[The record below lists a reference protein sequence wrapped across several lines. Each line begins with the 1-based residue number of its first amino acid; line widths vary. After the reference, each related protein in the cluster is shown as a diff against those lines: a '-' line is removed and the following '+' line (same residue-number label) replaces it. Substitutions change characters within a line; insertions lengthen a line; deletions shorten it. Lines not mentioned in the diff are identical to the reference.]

1 MSVSFNTLPVNVRV
15 PLFYAEVDNSQA
27 SYFERQNRTL
37 LIGQMIS
44 GGTARAGVP
53 QQVSRTDQARVLF
66 GAGSML
72 ARMHA
77 VYRAGDTFGEVWCIA
92 LDDAAA
98 SVAATGTV
106 RITGTASAAGIITL
120 YIAGQRVQGAVAVGD
135 TAAAVARM
143 LAGVIT
149 RSSDLPVT
157 AAADGGKITLTCR
170 WKGET
175 GNDITLIPNYRGALG
190 GESDVPGLS
199 VTVVPMAGGAG
210 NPDIAVAT
218 AAMGDEEY
226 DHVVCPYSDAATL
239 DALAAEMGDTTGRWS
254 WSRQIYGHVWAAR
267 RGSAEALATFGRT
280 RNDQHCTIAG
290 FEADLPSPAWEY
302 AAAWAA
308 RSSVFLNNEPER
320 PTQTGE
326 LCGILPPQAG
336 KRFTLT
342 EKQSLLYAGIATSMV
357 SGGAVRIERSVTTY
371 QKNAWGQPDPSYLDA
386 ETLFLL
392 AYVLRY
398 LRQRITQK
406 YPRHALAN
414 DGTRFG
420 TGKAMVTPGIL
431 RAELIAAYRELERD
445 GKVENAEAFKAA
457 LIVERDSTNP
467 NRVNVLYPPDLVNQL
482 RIFAV
487 LAQFRLQYPDA
498 A

>member
-27 SYFERQNRTL
+27 SYFERQNCTL
-37 LIGQMIS
+37 LIGQMVP

-77 VYRAGDTFGEVWCIA
+77 VYRAGDAFGEVWCIA
-92 LDDAAA
+92 LEDAPA
-98 SVAATGTV
+98 SVASVGMI
-106 RITGTASAAGIITL
+106 RIAGTASAAGVVTL
-120 YIAGQRVQGAVAVGD
+120 YIAGQRVQGAVAAGD
-135 TAAAVARM
+135 TATVTARK
-143 LAGVIT
+143 LAGIIAHT
-149 RSSDLPVT
+149 PDLPVT
-157 AAADGGKITLTCR
+157 AVADGGKVTLTCR

-175 GNDITLIPNYRGALG
+175 GNDISLMPNYRGELG
-190 GESDVPGLS
+190 GESDPPS
-199 VTVVPMAGGAG
+199 VSITITPMAGGAG
-210 NPDIAVAT
+210 GPDMAAAIR
-218 AAMGDEEY
+218 AMGDEEY
-226 DHVVCPYSDAATL
+226 DHIVCPYSDTATL
-239 DALAAEMGDTTGRWS
+239 DALYAEMGDTTGRWS

-267 RGSAEALATFGRT
+267 RGSAEALAAFGKV

-290 FEADLPSPAWEY
+290 FEPDVPAPAWEY
-302 AAAWAA
+302 VAAWAA
-308 RSSVFLNNEPER
+308 RSATFLNSEPER

-326 LCGILPPQAG
+326 LCGILPAPAG

-342 EKQSLLYAGIATSMV
+342 EKQSLLYSGIATSMV
-357 SGGAVRIERSVTTY
+357 AGGVVRIERSVTTY

-392 AYVLRY
+392 AYVLRH

-420 TGKAMVTPGIL
+420 TGKAVVTPGIL

-457 LIVERDSTNP
+457 LIVERDSANP